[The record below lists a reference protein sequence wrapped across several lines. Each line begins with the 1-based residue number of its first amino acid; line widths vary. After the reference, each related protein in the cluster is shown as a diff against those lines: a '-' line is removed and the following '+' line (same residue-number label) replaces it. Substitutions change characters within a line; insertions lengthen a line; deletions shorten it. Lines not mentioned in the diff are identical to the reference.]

1 MEPIP
6 SVALLTQLLTWR
18 AVVDIVLVAAGLYV
32 FYRTLLGLGTWK
44 MVTGILI
51 AIVIFLVA
59 NLLDL
64 RGIEWV
70 FSNISQVAVIA
81 IIIIFQPEIRK
92 LLERTATIRRA
103 KTGNYSDEFSHML
116 SEAVFVMAHRHHGA
130 IIVLPGK
137 DPIEEWLSGGYPLDA
152 RVSVPLILSIF
163 DPNSPGHDGAMIT
176 EKGRFTR
183 FGVRLPLSQSAKLS
197 DDYGTRHHAAMGL
210 AEKSDA
216 MAIVVSEER
225 GKVSVFI
232 NGRMEPVTGRED
244 MVRWIA
250 GHWQKTLSYPMDL
263 KDGKPRWLVFSQMTA
278 SLLVAVLFYSSLI
291 IAQGEIL
298 EKVVTV
304 PVEYT
309 ASPAHLV
316 LAGDK
321 SKDVRIHL
329 SGPKSDLNSVSPEQ
343 VNVKIDLS
351 KAVAGKQTF
360 LITQDNIR
368 LPRGVSLLDV
378 VPQRIELELTEILEH
393 EITIRPQLVGK
404 LPANLT
410 IRSIEVIPEK
420 LKVLSPV
427 TQKKEVAASIIT
439 TPIYLES
446 ITDDTQLFCK
456 IIAPP
461 SIQPIDKRWPDVQ
474 VTIRVKPK

>member
-1 MEPIP
+1 MEPII
-6 SVALLTQLLTWR
+6 STALVTQLLTWR
-18 AVVDIVLVAAGLYV
+18 AVIDILLVAAGLYV
-32 FYRTLLGLGTWK
+32 LYRTLLGLGTWK
-44 MVTGILI
+44 MVTGIFI
-51 AIVIFLVA
+51 AIVFFLVA

-92 LLERTATIRRA
+92 LLERTASIRRA
-103 KTGNYSDEFSHML
+103 RIGKYSEEFVQML
-116 SEAVFVMAHRHHGA
+116 SEAILAMARKRQGA
-130 IIVLPGK
+130 IVVLPGK

-152 RVSVPLILSIF
+152 KVSIPLILSIF
-163 DPNSPGHDGAMIT
+163 DPNSPGHDGAMIA

-183 FGVRLPLSQSAKLS
+183 FGVRLPLSQRSTLT

-210 AEKSDA
+210 AERSDA

-225 GKVSVFI
+225 GTVSVFL
-232 NGRMEPVTGRED
+232 NGQMQPVAGGED
-244 MVRWIA
+244 LLRLISAHWKDTASSPIE
-250 GHWQKTLSYPMDL
+250 WQK
-263 KDGKPRWLVFSQMTA
+263 GRPRWPVFSQILA
-278 SLLVAVLFYSSLI
+278 SLVVAVLFYSSLI
-291 IAQGEIL
+291 IAQGEVL

-321 SKDVRIHL
+321 AKEVRLHL
-329 SGPKSDLNSVSPEQ
+329 SGPKSDLDSVNPDQ

-351 KAVAGKQTF
+351 KAVAGKQAF
-360 LITQDNIR
+360 LITQDNIK
-368 LPRGVSLLDV
+368 LPRHVLLLDV
-378 VPQRIELELTEILEH
+378 VPHSIELELTEILEH
-393 EITIRPQLVGK
+393 EIPIKPQLVGK
-404 LPANLT
+404 LPAGLK
-410 IRSIEVIPEK
+410 IASIEVTPAM

-427 TQKKEVAASIIT
+427 TQQKEVAASIIT

-446 ITDDTQLFCK
+446 ITDDTQIYCK

-461 SIQPIDKRWPDVQ
+461 SIQPVDKRWPDVQ
-474 VTIRVKPK
+474 VTIRIKRR